1 MIAVKNTNEIKLNS
15 VDSGEA
21 KVTEGTKT
29 GAMAIVAGIIGL
41 LAWGTSSRNS
51 YAPVAGT
58 IGNTIFE
65 KFTDP
70 MTAAS
75 LKILRYDKPK
85 EDYVE
90 FEVAQDRKS
99 GIWTIPSHES
109 YPADASKQMSQA
121 ANLFVGL
128 KTLGIASQKRADQ
141 VLFGVVEPN
150 KQNADKGGEGVG
162 TLVQMRD
169 TKGDILADLIIGKD
183 NDKNQRFVRV
193 PSEDV
198 IYVVDLDTAPL
209 STDFKQWIEADLL
222 KLSSNDIETI
232 GIRDYQIVPVNQG
245 LALSKNYEADLSFAT
260 ANGQWQATK
269 ITNFESNPPV
279 ERTLGPDEQLNASKL
294 NDMKSALDNLRIA
307 DVAKKPA
314 GLAGDLKGNKTLLS
328 NKESISSLQR
338 RGFFPDPNQKDGDVV
353 DFFSKSGELVVTLK
367 DGVQYLLR
375 FGGPAGAEITASDK
389 KESNEE
395 EKAEDVV
402 SINRFLLVTTKVDDT
417 KFPQPDLERLP
428 ETVDEIKAI
437 ENLKKQPPV
446 EVGVPPSSTRTS
458 EPATTEPATTE
469 PAAKPETSE
478 KPASEKPSVEPPA
491 EEKPAEEKPAVEKP
505 AVEKPADPKPAPEP
519 QAEGSPVEEKPADP
533 KPAEEKPQVDVPAD
547 KPESVSWKQSN
558 REGKL
563 VSFQD
568 PQAPQSEDKKPE
580 EKKTDE
586 PVATPEPTEEE
597 WKERLEAAREKITK
611 ENTRKIDLRNEKL
624 LAAKKKVAELNA
636 RFADWYY
643 VVSEDDYKKM
653 RISLTELVQPKTASA
668 PSGGGAP
675 GFNPAAG
682 FPGFPQ
688 N

>member
-1 MIAVKNTNEIKLNS
+1 M
-15 VDSGEA
+15 
-21 KVTEGTKT
+21 TEGTKT
-29 GAMAIVAGIIGL
+29 GAMAIVAGVIAL

-51 YAPVAGT
+51 YAPIAGT
-58 IGNTIFE
+58 IGTTIFE

-162 TLVQMRD
+162 MLVQMRD

-279 ERTLGPDEQLNASKL
+279 ERTLGPDEQLNSSKL
-294 NDMKSALDNLRIA
+294 NDLKSALDNLRIA

-338 RGFFPDPNQKDGDVV
+338 RGFFPDPTQKAGDVV

-395 EKAEDVV
+395 EKAEDIV
-402 SINRFLLVTTKVDDT
+402 SINRFLLVTTRVDES

-437 ENLKKQPPV
+437 ENLKKQPPA
-446 EVGVPPSSTRTS
+446 EVGVPTSPIPTS
-458 EPATTEPATTE
+458 EPTTTD

-491 EEKPAEEKPAVEKP
+491 AEKPAEEKT
-505 AVEKPADPKPAPEP
+505 ADPKPATEP
-519 QAEGSPVEEKPADP
+519 QAEEKTADEKPADV

-547 KPESVSWKQSN
+547 KPESVSLNRSN

-568 PQAPQSEDKKPE
+568 PQTPQNEDKKPE
-580 EKKTDE
+580 VKKSDE

-624 LAAKKKVAELNA
+624 LAAKKKVTELNA

-653 RISLTELVQPKTASA
+653 RISLADLVQPKTASG

>member
-1 MIAVKNTNEIKLNS
+1 MPSIVNAVNITNEININS
-15 VDSGEA
+15 VRVEKQ

-29 GAMAIVAGIIGL
+29 GAMAIVAGVIGL

-58 IGNTIFE
+58 VGATVFE

-389 KESNEE
+389 KETNEE

-402 SINRFLLVTTKVDDT
+402 SINRFLLVTTKVDDA

-446 EVGVPPSSTRTS
+446 EVGVPPSSTPPSEPATT

-469 PAAKPETSE
+469 PAAKPETS
-478 KPASEKPSVEPPA
+478 K
-491 EEKPAEEKPAVEKP
+491 
-505 AVEKPADPKPAPEP
+505 KPADAKPAPEP
-519 QAEGSPVEEKPADP
+519 QAEETPVEEKPADP
-533 KPAEEKPQVDVPAD
+533 KPAEEKPQVDIPAD
-547 KPESVSWKQSN
+547 KPESVSLNQSN

-568 PQAPQSEDKKPE
+568 PPAPQSEVKKPE

-624 LAAKKKVAELNA
+624 LVAKKKVAELNA

-653 RISLTELVQPKTASA
+653 RISLTDLVQPKTASA

>member
-1 MIAVKNTNEIKLNS
+1 M
-15 VDSGEA
+15 
-21 KVTEGTKT
+21 TEGTKT
-29 GAMAIVAGIIGL
+29 GAMAIVAGVIGL

-51 YAPVAGT
+51 YAPIAGT
-58 IGNTIFE
+58 IGTTIFE

-128 KTLGIASQKRADQ
+128 KTLGIASTKRADQ

-162 TLVQMRD
+162 MLVQMRD

-389 KESNEE
+389 KEANEE

-402 SINRFLLVTTKVDDT
+402 SINRFLLVTTKVDDA

-437 ENLKKQPPV
+437 ENLKKQPPI
-446 EVGVPPSSTRTS
+446 EVGIPPSSTPPS

-469 PAAKPETSE
+469 PAAIPETSE
-478 KPASEKPSVEPPA
+478 KPASEKP
-491 EEKPAEEKPAVEKP
+491 
-505 AVEKPADPKPAPEP
+505 ADAKPAPEP
-519 QAEGSPVEEKPADP
+519 QAEETPVEEKPADP
-533 KPAEEKPQVDVPAD
+533 KPADEKPRVDVPAD
-547 KPESVSWKQSN
+547 KPESVSLKRSN

-568 PQAPQSEDKKPE
+568 PQAPQSEVKKPE

-624 LAAKKKVAELNA
+624 LVAKKKVAELNA

-653 RISLTELVQPKTASA
+653 RISLTDLVQPKTASA

>member
-1 MIAVKNTNEIKLNS
+1 MPSVVNAVKNTNEININS
-15 VDSGEA
+15 VVSGEA

-29 GAMAIVAGIIGL
+29 GAMAIVAGVIGL

-58 IGNTIFE
+58 VGATVFE

-70 MTAAS
+70 MMASS

-162 TLVQMRD
+162 MLVQMRD

-198 IYVVDLDTAPL
+198 IYVVELDTAPL

-245 LALSKNYEADLSFAT
+245 LALSKNYDADLSFAT

-307 DVAKKPA
+307 DVVKKPA

-338 RGFFPDPNQKDGDVV
+338 RGFFPDPEQKSGDVV

-375 FGGPAGAEITASDK
+375 FGGPAGAEITASDE
-389 KESNEE
+389 KETNEE
-395 EKAEDVV
+395 EKAEDIV
-402 SINRFLLVTTKVDDT
+402 SINRFLLVTTKVDES
-417 KFPQPDLERLP
+417 KFPQPDLEKLP

-446 EVGVPPSSTRTS
+446 EVGVPPSTTPPS
-458 EPATTEPATTE
+458 EPATPDPAV
-469 PAAKPETSE
+469 KPETSE
-478 KPASEKPSVEPPA
+478 KPAD
-491 EEKPAEEKPAVEKP
+491 EKPAVEPPATEPPATEKPATEKPTDEKP
-505 AVEKPADPKPAPEP
+505 AVEP
-519 QAEGSPVEEKPADP
+519 QAEVKPAEDKPADP
-533 KPAEEKPQVDVPAD
+533 KPAEEKPQENVPVD
-547 KPESVSWKQSN
+547 KPEAVSSAPSN
-558 REGKL
+558 RQGKL
-563 VSFQD
+563 VAFQD
-568 PQAPQSEDKKPE
+568 PQAPQGDAKTTE
-580 EKKTDE
+580 EKKADN

-611 ENTRKIDLRNEKL
+611 ENTRKIDQRNEKL
-624 LAAKKKVAELNA
+624 LTAKKKVAELNA

-653 RISLTELVQPKTASA
+653 RISLTELVQPKTAAA
-668 PSGGGAP
+668 PSGAGAQ

>member
-1 MIAVKNTNEIKLNS
+1 MPSIVIAVKNTNEININS
-15 VDSGEA
+15 VRVEKQ

-29 GAMAIVAGIIGL
+29 GAMAIVAGVIGL

-58 IGNTIFE
+58 VGATVFE

-128 KTLGIASQKRADQ
+128 KTLGIASEKRADQ

-162 TLVQMRD
+162 TLIQMRD

-193 PSEDV
+193 PSTDV
-198 IYVVDLDTAPL
+198 IYVVELDTAPL

-279 ERTLGPDEQLNASKL
+279 ERALGPDEQLNASKL

-389 KESNEE
+389 KEANEE

-402 SINRFLLVTTKVDDT
+402 SINRFLLVTTKVDDA

-428 ETVDEIKAI
+428 ETVEEIKAI

-446 EVGVPPSSTRTS
+446 EIGVPPSTTPPS
-458 EPATTEPATTE
+458 EPATTAPATTE

-478 KPASEKPSVEPPA
+478 KPASEKPAVEPPA
-491 EEKPAEEKPAVEKP
+491 AEKPAA
-505 AVEKPADPKPAPEP
+505 EKPADPKPAPEP
-519 QAEGSPVEEKPADP
+519 QVEETPVEEKPADP
-533 KPAEEKPQVDVPAD
+533 KPAGEKPQVDAPAD
-547 KPESVSWKQSN
+547 KPESVSLKQSN

-568 PQAPQSEDKKPE
+568 PQAPQSEVKKPE

-653 RISLTELVQPKTASA
+653 RISLTELVQPKTATGST
-668 PSGGGAP
+668 GGGAP

>member
-1 MIAVKNTNEIKLNS
+1 M
-15 VDSGEA
+15 
-21 KVTEGTKT
+21 TEGTKT
-29 GAMAIVAGIIGL
+29 GAMAIVAGVIAL

-51 YAPVAGT
+51 YAPIAGT
-58 IGNTIFE
+58 IGTTIFE

-162 TLVQMRD
+162 MLVQMRD
-169 TKGDILADLIIGKD
+169 AKGDILADLIIGKD

-198 IYVVDLDTAPL
+198 IYVVELDTAPL
-209 STDFKQWIEADLL
+209 STDFKQWIESDLL
-222 KLSSNDIETI
+222 KLSSTDIETI

-245 LALSKNYEADLSFAT
+245 LALSKNYEADLSYST
-260 ANGQWQATK
+260 ANGQWQATN

-279 ERTLGPDEQLNASKL
+279 EQTLGPDEQLNASKL

-328 NKESISSLQR
+328 NKESITSLQR
-338 RGFFPDPNQKDGDVV
+338 RGFFPDPNQKAGDVV

-375 FGGPAGAEITASDK
+375 FGGPAGAEITAS
-389 KESNEE
+389 ESNEE
-395 EKAEDVV
+395 EKADDVV
-402 SINRFLLVTTKVDDT
+402 SINRFLLVTTRVDES

-446 EVGVPPSSTRTS
+446 EVGVPPSSTPTS
-458 EPATTEPATTE
+458 EPATTE
-469 PAAKPETSE
+469 PAAKPETID
-478 KPASEKPSVEPPA
+478 KPASENKPA
-491 EEKPAEEKPAVEKP
+491 DEKPAA
-505 AVEKPADPKPAPEP
+505 EKPADPKPATEP
-519 QAEGSPVEEKPADP
+519 QAEEKPVEEKPADP
-533 KPAEEKPQVDVPAD
+533 KPAEEKPQGDVPAD
-547 KPESVSWKQSN
+547 KPESVSLNRSN

-580 EKKTDE
+580 VKKSDE

-643 VVSEDDYKKM
+643 VVSEDDYKKL
-653 RISLTELVQPKTASA
+653 RISLTELVQPKTASG

-675 GFNPAAG
+675 GFSPAAG

>member
-1 MIAVKNTNEIKLNS
+1 M
-15 VDSGEA
+15 
-21 KVTEGTKT
+21 TEGTKT

-51 YAPVAGT
+51 YAPIAGT

-121 ANLFVGL
+121 ANIFVGL
-128 KTLGIASQKRADQ
+128 KTLGIASTKRSDQ

-162 TLVQMRD
+162 TLIQMRD

-307 DVAKKPA
+307 DVAKKPS

-389 KESNEE
+389 KETNEE

-446 EVGVPPSSTRTS
+446 EFGVPPSPTPPS
-458 EPATTEPATTE
+458 EPATTE

-478 KPASEKPSVEPPA
+478 KPASEKPAVAPPATEPPA
-491 EEKPAEEKPAVEKP
+491 TEKP

-519 QAEGSPVEEKPADP
+519 QAEEKPAVEKPADL
-533 KPAEEKPQVDVPAD
+533 KPAEEKPQVEVPAD
-547 KPESVSWKQSN
+547 KPESVSLDRAN

-580 EKKTDE
+580 EKKADE

-643 VVSEDDYKKM
+643 IVSEDDYKKM
-653 RISLTELVQPKTASA
+653 RISLTDLVQPKTASG

>member
-1 MIAVKNTNEIKLNS
+1 MIAVKNTNEININS
-15 VDSGEA
+15 VRVEKQ

-29 GAMAIVAGIIGL
+29 GAMAIVAGVIGL

-58 IGNTIFE
+58 VGATVFE

-198 IYVVDLDTAPL
+198 IYVVELDTAPL

-245 LALSKNYEADLSFAT
+245 LALSKNYEADLSFET

-328 NKESISSLQR
+328 NKESINSLQR

-402 SINRFLLVTTKVDDT
+402 SINRFLLVTTKVDDA

-446 EVGVPPSSTRTS
+446 EVGVPPSSTPPSEPATT

-478 KPASEKPSVEPPA
+478 KPASEKP
-491 EEKPAEEKPAVEKP
+491 
-505 AVEKPADPKPAPEP
+505 ADPKPVPEP
-519 QAEGSPVEEKPADP
+519 QAEETPVEEKPADP
-533 KPAEEKPQVDVPAD
+533 KPADEKPQVDVPAD
-547 KPESVSWKQSN
+547 KPESVSLKQSN

-568 PQAPQSEDKKPE
+568 PQAPQSEVKKPE

-624 LAAKKKVAELNA
+624 LVAKKKVAELNA

-653 RISLTELVQPKTASA
+653 RISLTDLVQPKTASG

>member
-1 MIAVKNTNEIKLNS
+1 M
-15 VDSGEA
+15 
-21 KVTEGTKT
+21 
-29 GAMAIVAGIIGL
+29 
-41 LAWGTSSRNS
+41 
-51 YAPVAGT
+51 
-58 IGNTIFE
+58 
-65 KFTDP
+65 
-70 MTAAS
+70 
-75 LKILRYDKPK
+75 
-85 EDYVE
+85 
-90 FEVAQDRKS
+90 
-99 GIWTIPSHES
+99 
-109 YPADASKQMSQA
+109 
-121 ANLFVGL
+121 
-128 KTLGIASQKRADQ
+128 
-141 VLFGVVEPN
+141 
-150 KQNADKGGEGVG
+150 
-162 TLVQMRD
+162 
-169 TKGDILADLIIGKD
+169 
-183 NDKNQRFVRV
+183 
-193 PSEDV
+193 
-198 IYVVDLDTAPL
+198 
-209 STDFKQWIEADLL
+209 
-222 KLSSNDIETI
+222 
-232 GIRDYQIVPVNQG
+232 
-245 LALSKNYEADLSFAT
+245 
-260 ANGQWQATK
+260 
-269 ITNFESNPPV
+269 
-279 ERTLGPDEQLNASKL
+279 
-294 NDMKSALDNLRIA
+294 
-307 DVAKKPA
+307 
-314 GLAGDLKGNKTLLS
+314 
-328 NKESISSLQR
+328 
-338 RGFFPDPNQKDGDVV
+338 
-353 DFFSKSGELVVTLK
+353 
-367 DGVQYLLR
+367 R

-478 KPASEKPSVEPPA
+478 KPASEKPAVEPPA
-491 EEKPAEEKPAVEKP
+491 AEKPAA
-505 AVEKPADPKPAPEP
+505 EKPADPKPAPEP
-519 QAEGSPVEEKPADP
+519 HVEETPVEEKPADP
-533 KPAEEKPQVDVPAD
+533 KPAGEKPQVDAPAD
-547 KPESVSWKQSN
+547 KPESVSLKQSN

-568 PQAPQSEDKKPE
+568 PQAPQSEVKKPE

>member
-1 MIAVKNTNEIKLNS
+1 VIAVKNTNEININS
-15 VDSGEA
+15 VRVEKQ

-29 GAMAIVAGIIGL
+29 GAMAIVAGVIGL

-58 IGNTIFE
+58 VGATVFE

-128 KTLGIASQKRADQ
+128 KTLGIASTKRADQ

-193 PSEDV
+193 PSTDV

-328 NKESISSLQR
+328 NKESINSLQR

-389 KESNEE
+389 KETNEE
-395 EKAEDVV
+395 EKAEDIV
-402 SINRFLLVTTKVDDT
+402 SINRFLLVTAKVDDS

-446 EVGVPPSSTRTS
+446 EVGVPPSSTPPSEPATS
-458 EPATTEPATTE
+458 EPATSEPATSEPATSE

-478 KPASEKPSVEPPA
+478 KPADA
-491 EEKPAEEKPAVEKP
+491 
-505 AVEKPADPKPAPEP
+505 KPAPEP
-519 QAEGSPVEEKPADP
+519 KAEETPVEEKPADP

-547 KPESVSWKQSN
+547 KPESVSLKQSN

-568 PQAPQSEDKKPE
+568 PQAPQSEVKQPE

-624 LAAKKKVAELNA
+624 LVAKKKVAELNA

-653 RISLTELVQPKTASA
+653 RISLTDLVQPKTASA

>member
-1 MIAVKNTNEIKLNS
+1 MPSVVNAVKNTNEININS
-15 VDSGEA
+15 VRVEKQ

-29 GAMAIVAGIIGL
+29 GAMAIVAGVIGL

-58 IGNTIFE
+58 VGATVFE

-70 MTAAS
+70 MMASS

-162 TLVQMRD
+162 MLVQMRD

-198 IYVVDLDTAPL
+198 IYVVELDTAPL

-245 LALSKNYEADLSFAT
+245 LALSKNYDADLSFAT

-307 DVAKKPA
+307 DVVKKPA

-338 RGFFPDPNQKDGDVV
+338 RGFFPDPEQKSGDVV

-375 FGGPAGAEITASDK
+375 FGGPAGAEITASDE
-389 KESNEE
+389 KETNEE
-395 EKAEDVV
+395 EKAEDIV
-402 SINRFLLVTTKVDDT
+402 SINRFLLVTTKVDEA
-417 KFPQPDLERLP
+417 KFPQPDLEKLP

-446 EVGVPPSSTRTS
+446 EVGVPPSTTPPS
-458 EPATTEPATTE
+458 EPATPDPAV
-469 PAAKPETSE
+469 KPETSE
-478 KPASEKPSVEPPA
+478 KPAD
-491 EEKPAEEKPAVEKP
+491 EKPAVEPPATEPPATEKPADEKP
-505 AVEKPADPKPAPEP
+505 AVEP
-519 QAEGSPVEEKPADP
+519 QAEVKPAEDKPADP
-533 KPAEEKPQVDVPAD
+533 KPAEEKPQENVPAD
-547 KPESVSWKQSN
+547 KAEAVSSAPSN
-558 REGKL
+558 RQGKL
-563 VSFQD
+563 VAFQD
-568 PQAPQSEDKKPE
+568 PQAPQGDAKTTE
-580 EKKTDE
+580 EKKADN

-611 ENTRKIDLRNEKL
+611 ENTRKIDQRNEKL
-624 LAAKKKVAELNA
+624 LTAKKKVAELNA

-653 RISLTELVQPKTASA
+653 RISLTELVQPKTAAA
-668 PSGGGAP
+668 PSGAGAQ

>member
-1 MIAVKNTNEIKLNS
+1 MPSVVNAVKNTNEININS
-15 VDSGEA
+15 VRVEKQ

-29 GAMAIVAGIIGL
+29 GAMAIVAGVIGL

-58 IGNTIFE
+58 VGATVFE

-128 KTLGIASQKRADQ
+128 KTLGIASEKRADH

-193 PSEDV
+193 PSTDV
-198 IYVVDLDTAPL
+198 IYVVELDTAPL

-245 LALSKNYEADLSFAT
+245 LALSKNYDADLSFAT

-269 ITNFESNPPV
+269 IMNFESNPPV

-307 DVAKKPA
+307 DVVKKPA

-338 RGFFPDPNQKDGDVV
+338 RGFFPDPEQKSGDVV

-375 FGGPAGAEITASDK
+375 FGGPAGAEITATDK
-389 KESNEE
+389 NETNEE
-395 EKAEDVV
+395 EKAEDIV
-402 SINRFLLVTTKVDDT
+402 SINRFLLVTTKVDEA
-417 KFPQPDLERLP
+417 KFPQPDLEKLP

-446 EVGVPPSSTRTS
+446 EVGVPPSTTPPG
-458 EPATTEPATTE
+458 EPATPDPAV
-469 PAAKPETSE
+469 KPETSE
-478 KPASEKPSVEPPA
+478 KPADEPPAVETQAVEPPA
-491 EEKPAEEKPAVEKP
+491 TEKPATEKPDSEKP
-505 AVEKPADPKPAPEP
+505 PVEP
-519 QAEGSPVEEKPADP
+519 QAEVKPVEEKPADP
-533 KPAEEKPQVDVPAD
+533 KPAEEKPQENVPAD
-547 KPESVSWKQSN
+547 KPEAVSSAPSN
-558 REGKL
+558 RQGKL
-563 VSFQD
+563 VAFQD
-568 PQAPQSEDKKPE
+568 PQAPQGDAKTTD
-580 EKKTDE
+580 EKKADN
-586 PVATPEPTEEE
+586 PVATPEPTEDE

-624 LAAKKKVAELNA
+624 LIAKKKVAELNA

-668 PSGGGAP
+668 PGGGGAP